1 MFHALTILWTR
12 WGTALIWLARGGG
25 ANFCLNVFSSEN
37 KKEDACG
44 DGKNGVWSF
53 TPTTKSDVVRNA
65 VSRNITL
72 KLTITSSQLKKIT
85 CMWTN
90 QNSKQSSSVSLQ
102 KSRLR
107 FTIKPSG
114 MFPSW
119 ISLHPDFKP
128 CKTFFIF
135 FIFYFLPARTLFIN
149 SHMISHVIFE
159 CVQSCYRKL
168 QEIMWIKSYNSTLYK
183 IQVEK
188 YSQNL
193 HNKLQ

>member
-25 ANFCLNVFSSEN
+25 ANFCLNVFSSEH

-119 ISLHPDFKP
+119 ISLHPDFKL
-128 CKTFFIF
+128 CKTFLFFLF
-135 FIFYFLPARTLFIN
+135 FIFYRHAHYSSIHTWYRTRYIRMRAKLLQKTTGN
-149 SHMISHVIFE
+149 HVNK
-159 CVQSCYRKL
+159 KL
-168 QEIMWIKSYNSTLYK
+168 
-183 IQVEK
+183 
-188 YSQNL
+188 
-193 HNKLQ
+193 